1 MSSAKKHIVLCNGA
15 TLPRGLKK
23 KNDKLIELY
32 HEGKNRNI
40 NIELPSFIQKQ
51 LHLKD
56 RLKDLLEISSCVFLA
71 DRKIPRGTITDLE
84 FQSWSRRFHFVI
96 KVRDFDFWNSDNVKE
111 LLSEALCFMTG
122 DNEFAFTF
130 ESGRNTFPTNLFD
143 NDNYDATTSE
153 PTRVI
158 LFSGGLDSFTGVIEV
173 LEKTKD
179 SICLVSHN
187 SGNPTTI
194 NTQKNVYRKIKEL
207 YPNRTKHIRF
217 KCNMTGGRAPDE
229 TQRTRSF
236 LYSSIAY
243 SISSNIGVN
252 ELYFYENG
260 ITSLN
265 FPKRADMINARSSR
279 TTHPK
284 TIKLLSDFYAL
295 MNDGQSFTVQ
305 HPYIY
310 KTKSDV
316 ISILKELE
324 KAYLVN
330 NTVSCSKVFK
340 TLENHTHCGTCSQ
353 CVDRRFAMYF
363 SEMDI
368 DDGNGIYSINFIL
381 DAIENGGDRTT
392 IIDYVRQAIQ
402 FKKYSDGSF
411 YNELADQL
419 VDILDYI
426 DGSTEEVFNNI
437 YNLCKRHGEQ
447 VSAAASKMRLKH
459 DDISYN
465 IEKNSFLDIMNER
478 AFLRPSVSLLVDG
491 ICKKLEKAI
500 PISFQ
505 KNQPKNENDLND
517 KINGMITSERIEYER
532 EFPSISFALAKTIP
546 DHAVSVNG
554 TNLLI
559 ETKYIRNSTTPS
571 VITDGI
577 SSDLIKYPSECHKLF
592 VIYDPFRQISD
603 DNRFKQDFEIKS
615 NCTIFIVR

>member
-1 MSSAKKHIVLCNGA
+1 MNGTRKHIVLCNGA
-15 TLPRGLKK
+15 FLPKRLKR

-40 NIELPSFIQKQ
+40 NIELPSFIEKQ
-51 LHLKD
+51 LYLKD

-71 DRKIPRGTITDLE
+71 DRKITRGTTNDLE
-84 FQSWSRRFHFVI
+84 FKSWSRNFHFVV
-96 KVRDFDFWNSDNVKE
+96 KVRDFDFWNNETVKE
-111 LLSEALCFMTG
+111 SLSNALCFMTG
-122 DNEFAFTF
+122 DNEYSFTF
-130 ESGRNTFPTNLFD
+130 EAGRNTFPTNLFD
-143 NDNYDATTSE
+143 NDNYEATASV

-173 LEKTKD
+173 LEKTND
-179 SICLVSHN
+179 TICLVSHN

-194 NTQKNVYRKIKEL
+194 NTQKNIYNIIKEL
-207 YPNRTKHIRF
+207 YPKRTKHIKF

-243 SISSNIGVN
+243 AISSNLGVD

-284 TIKLLSDFYAL
+284 TIKLLSDFYTL
-295 MNDGQSFTVQ
+295 MNDSQTFTVQ
-305 HPYIY
+305 HPYIF

-316 ISILKELE
+316 ISILKELQ

-340 TLENHTHCGTCSQ
+340 TSENHTHCGTCSQ

-363 SEMDI
+363 SEMDV
-368 DDGNGIYSINFIL
+368 DDGNGIYAINFIL
-381 DAIENGGDRTT
+381 DSIENGGDRTT
-392 IIDYVRQAIQ
+392 IIDYVRQALQ
-402 FKKYSDGSF
+402 FKKYSPGGF
-411 YNELADQL
+411 YYALADQL
-419 VDILDYI
+419 VDVLDYI
-426 DGSTEEVFNNI
+426 EESQEDVFNNL
-437 YNLCKRHGEQ
+437 YELCKRHGDQISE
-447 VSAAASKMRLKH
+447 SASKMRLKH

-465 IEKNSFLDIMNER
+465 VEKNSFLDIMNER
-478 AFLRPSVSLLVDG
+478 SFLKPSVNLLVEE
-491 ICKKLEKAI
+491 ICKKLGKAV

-517 KINGMITSERIEYER
+517 KINGIIASEKIEYER

-546 DHAVSVNG
+546 DHATSING

-571 VITDGI
+571 VINDGI

-592 VIYDPFRQISD
+592 VIYDPYRQISD
-603 DNRFKQDFEIKS
+603 DKRFKNDFESKS